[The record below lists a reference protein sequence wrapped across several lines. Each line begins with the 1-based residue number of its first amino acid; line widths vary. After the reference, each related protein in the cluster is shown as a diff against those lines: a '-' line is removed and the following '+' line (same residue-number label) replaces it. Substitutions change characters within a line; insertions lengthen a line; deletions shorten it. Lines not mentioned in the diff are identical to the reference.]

1 MWAVTSSA
9 ACCAT
14 CNGSCAHA
22 HSALDVLQISGE
34 TTGDMSG
41 DCISLIFPGTTDND
55 MILGA
60 PFLRAW
66 YTAYHYDPTTKAATV
81 SLAKPRTLDAL
92 IAST

>member
-1 MWAVTSSA
+1 M
-9 ACCAT
+9 
-14 CNGSCAHA
+14 
-22 HSALDVLQISGE
+22 LQISGE

>member
-1 MWAVTSSA
+1 M
-9 ACCAT
+9 
-14 CNGSCAHA
+14 CAHA
-22 HSALDVLQISGE
+22 DSALDVLQISGE